1 VLRGLLAVVVL
12 VAVVVIWL
20 RLHRPGCPLLGIKV
34 GNGSNGGRSAVD
46 GSVQSLWEETTLAA
60 CAAQDGDVDHLQEQL
75 CCVCVHGTPISTC
88 ESKTIGEQAADMNE
102 ISDQSSQDLCK

>member
-1 VLRGLLAVVVL
+1 MLCGLLAVVVL

-34 GNGSNGGRSAVD
+34 GNGSNGGRSAVN

-60 CAAQDGDVDHLQEQL
+60 CAAQDGNVDHLQVQGDIKMCTDNFVSL
-75 CCVCVHGTPISTC
+75 KCG
-88 ESKTIGEQAADMNE
+88 QWY
-102 ISDQSSQDLCK
+102 